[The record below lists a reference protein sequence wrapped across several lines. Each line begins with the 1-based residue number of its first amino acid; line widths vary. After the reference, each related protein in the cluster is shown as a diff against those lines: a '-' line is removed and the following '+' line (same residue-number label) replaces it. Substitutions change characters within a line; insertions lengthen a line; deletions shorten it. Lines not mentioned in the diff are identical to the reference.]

1 MNLENIMLN
10 LKSQLT
16 KTTYCMIQLIQKV
29 QTRQSDRTTGG
40 SLRMKVRQVLG
51 EMGDNGFTGWW
62 KCSQMFSGY
71 GCTALWIY
79 KNHWIIYVQW
89 VNHLVCEL
97 YLKKAITKKKK
108 KVLLFH
114 NTFLET
120 PIKQTIL
127 TCVSSFPCKDLSTP
141 NWYFFALVQCF
152 SSYTKLWV
160 PQGRDLALFFFF

>member
-40 SLRMKVRQVLG
+40 SLRLEVRQVLG
-51 EMGDNGFTGWW
+51 EMGGNGFTGWW

-79 KNHWIIYVQW
+79 KNHGIIYVQL

-97 YLKKAITKKKK
+97 YLKKAFFKKKK
-108 KVLLFH
+108 RSMGWNVLEL
-114 NTFLET
+114 NGWELSVFLTQIHESNR
-120 PIKQTIL
+120 KDDALLWKCLRQTL
-127 TCVSSFPCKDLSTP
+127 
-141 NWYFFALVQCF
+141 
-152 SSYTKLWV
+152 
-160 PQGRDLALFFFF
+160 